1 MMNLARIKSA
11 LDGIQDA
18 SLHSIAET
26 MSGIE
31 PLGSSTNA
39 STAGSPRDASSKL
52 STRHLETDTARTSR
66 DSLFSPIGEAKH
78 EPIVHIGG
86 VLSDSRFRKSASEP
100 LTGEKDWRLPQDQRG
115 VSENKYDQ
123 SQRTK
128 NVRIATT
135 SETLVNR
142 ALFVKES
149 HMSSRTSVGDV
160 SKPCVSSH
168 PSSVAA
174 IKKLTDVTGN
184 SGLDGTTYRYNSRS
198 DMIDIEQRSPHD
210 AFSIYSS
217 DTGTNTPRYQDTSLT
232 ASVGSRISQG
242 QDESVPGILSSQ
254 QQPLSSSPRLELHG
268 LPEGRSIKDFENHQ
282 SIPAELAEIE
292 TLRQN
297 LSNMITSPGLSQDE
311 SLSELLMLDKE
322 RAKRQSTES
331 NKTDSLL
338 GAQVFQGISPSSLRP
353 GSDSGLASYQ
363 PSHVTSTQRSGVST
377 VESSITQEN
386 RVLREGLERERC
398 RRKHC
403 EDQIATLQGRI
414 LETQQLLAVAQAT
427 EKKKDNMI
435 AQLDKTMAKVSAS
448 LKQREQEKVAV
459 VDKLKAANDALLQE
473 IEKQKIVIRE
483 QNRELVASKQHSEDF
498 RQSERALRDQL
509 KQHQA
514 ENSKRWEEAQK
525 MAQLT
530 NKQMES
536 MGEDCLKVER
546 QLKQVQNTLA
556 SEREE
561 WKHKEVELEQKLS
574 SLETEQ
580 TASFD
585 EMQRLLQEEKR
596 TVDEL
601 KKDLVKVRREADESR
616 KEKENALREKEKSAL
631 ELSLEKA
638 RWEAKL
644 QKQEADIQDREGSRA
659 NERMEKMKREAE
671 EMEEMLREGQRKQVS
686 EMSERHMEEL
696 RVQKDVHQRE
706 MMQREQ
712 RWADK
717 QHQYQTRLAE
727 CQQEILKLTRKI
739 EKVQQQRF
747 GIVSKLQHFLQSQ
760 CNEAVMMVSSLEKS
774 PQTPVNVN
782 GQVTGERGYTRQG
795 VRGLVNQGQKV
806 RSAVG
811 PYTSIEGQ
819 HAEQLKRAQEEARQ
833 AIQRL
838 YLEKQEEFDEDAPH
852 EASSFY
858 PLEAAPSTP
867 TNSEVSQSTVYH
879 DIDASLLQTAHST
892 GNQPNRQSWHVDQRL
907 PATPNTVITNGV
919 MMHKGVLTA
928 TPQRLDT
935 SHLMNGIPAGD
946 EMESG
951 WMGVDQSDTGAFLEM
966 MTAERQDTKI
976 EQDIVGWMSQH
987 NSTLTSSP
995 TKDGPSDYYVQ
1006 SGQGLSIHIPG
1017 TLATSSN
1024 TRVKGHNRSDLST
1037 GPLDMLDSPVSSTQ
1051 GDFREIALQK
1061 YIAKLLEQS
1070 PGSVQQ
1076 DYLPQR
1082 NLASSTGK
1090 TVIEK
1095 ERLQSGIPHVTMEH
1109 PQRGSSDVRTSTTTN
1124 ASRQVVATS
1133 RGVVSKD
1140 KIKAGPPNSGP
1151 KSAPSRP
1158 RPAMGRGQDTT
1169 GNPTK
1174 SSQRTKVWR

>member
-52 STRHLETDTARTSR
+52 SMRHLETDAARTSR

-78 EPIVHIGG
+78 EPVVHVGG
-86 VLSDSRFRKSASEP
+86 LADSRFRKSASEP
-100 LTGEKDWRLPQDQRG
+100 LTGEKDWRLPQDQRDVG
-115 VSENKYDQ
+115 EDKYDQ

-149 HMSSRTSVGDV
+149 HMSSGTSVGDE
-160 SKPCVSSH
+160 SKPCVASH

-174 IKKLTDVTGN
+174 MKKLSDVAGN
-184 SGLDGTTYRYNSRS
+184 SGFDGTTYRYNSHS
-198 DMIDIEQRSPHD
+198 DMIDIEQCSPHD
-210 AFSIYSS
+210 AFSIFSS
-217 DTGTNTPRYQDTSLT
+217 DTGTNTSRYQDTTLT

-254 QQPLSSSPRLELHG
+254 QQPLSSSPRFELHG
-268 LPEGRSIKDFENHQ
+268 LPEGRSKKEFENHQ

-363 PSHVTSTQRSGVST
+363 LSHVTSTQRSGVST

-448 LKQREQEKVAV
+448 LKQREQEKVAM

-483 QNRELVASKQHSEDF
+483 QNRELVASKQRCEDF
-498 RQSERALRDQL
+498 KQSERAMRDQL

-546 QLKQVQNTLA
+546 QLKQVQTTLA

-561 WKHKEVELEQKLS
+561 WKQKEDELEQKFS
-574 SLETEQ
+574 SLETER

-585 EMQRLLQEEKR
+585 EMQRQLQEEKR

-616 KEKENALREKEKSAL
+616 KEKESALREKEKSAL

-644 QKQEADIQDREGSRA
+644 QKQEAEIQDREGSRA

-727 CQQEILKLTRKI
+727 CQQEILKLNTKI

-782 GQVTGERGYTRQG
+782 GHVTGERGYARQG
-795 VRGLVNQGQKV
+795 ARGLVNQGQKV
-806 RSAVG
+806 KSAVG

-879 DIDASLLQTAHST
+879 DIDASHLQTSHST
-892 GNQPNRQSWHVDQRL
+892 GNQPNRQSWPVDQRL
-907 PATPNTVITNGV
+907 PATPNAVITNGV
-919 MMHKGVLTA
+919 MMHKGMLNGTL
-928 TPQRLDT
+928 QRLDT

-951 WMGVDQSDTGAFLEM
+951 WMGVDQSDTGPFLEM
-966 MTAERQDTKI
+966 MTSERQDTKI
-976 EQDIVGWMSQH
+976 EQDIGWMSQH

-1024 TRVKGHNRSDLST
+1024 SQVKGHNTSDLST

-1082 NLASSTGK
+1082 NLPSSTGK

-1095 ERLQSGIPHVTMEH
+1095 ERLQSGIPHVAMEH
-1109 PQRGSSDVRTSTTTN
+1109 PQRGSSDVRTSTTTKTC
-1124 ASRQVVATS
+1124 RQVVATS
-1133 RGVVSKD
+1133 RGMVSKD
-1140 KIKAGPPNSGP
+1140 KIKKQAGPPIAGP

-1158 RPAMGRGQDTT
+1158 RPAMGRGQETT